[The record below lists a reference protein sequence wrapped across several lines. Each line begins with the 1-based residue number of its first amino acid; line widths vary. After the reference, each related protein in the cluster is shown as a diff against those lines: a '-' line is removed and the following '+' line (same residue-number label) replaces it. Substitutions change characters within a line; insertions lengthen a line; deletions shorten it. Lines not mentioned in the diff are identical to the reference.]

1 MRGCFPS
8 PARRP
13 TPKPVLPGVR
23 QRPDTGR
30 YGELPMTLWTLI
42 KIVAL
47 GWLVLTLAGDAPPA
61 RKLPPAP
68 IVHYC

>member
-1 MRGCFPS
+1 
-8 PARRP
+8 
-13 TPKPVLPGVR
+13 
-23 QRPDTGR
+23 
-30 YGELPMTLWTLI
+30 MTLWTLI